1 MSDYNE
7 LKRLAEAA
15 TRGPWRYWGE
25 VGHEIFGS
33 PTGNSM
39 TKAFILNRDARK
51 QDGEFIAA
59 ANPAAV
65 VDLITERDDAQS
77 QLAALREE
85 LVGAAILLKAWSD
98 NYAQLEQ
105 RLAAAERRN
114 NELSRLLLI
123 AKPYSDGEYRKS
135 IDAALNKPEE
145 AASHDE

>member
-1 MSDYNE
+1 MSE
-7 LKRLAEAA
+7 VK
-15 TRGPWRYWGE
+15 RYWVPYGTLDDQSGWHPDDNEVVLAGE
-25 VGHEIFGS
+25 H
-33 PTGNSM
+33 
-39 TKAFILNRDARK
+39 DAK
-51 QDGEFIAA
+51 
-59 ANPAAV
+59 
-65 VDLITERDDAQS
+65 
-77 QLAALREE
+77 LAALREE